1 MFLRAVHQET
11 YTAIPHGP
19 SALSD
24 LVLGGTAPKI
34 TYTLQLSF
42 INSNTVLPT
51 STGDLQMGAREE
63 LEPYNPS
70 TSLAYDQIIHQAEEE
85 VQEEPEVDIPQDESV
100 PEDPSTAMIVYG
112 PPLSPL
118 MTNFMPQVSRQPNQD
133 SQAETELHRFLQNS
147 SSVNSPLSPV
157 DISEMESKI
166 GTPVPMEIDDG
177 LLQTFDSSLSPLGDG
192 VPYGEHIDQAV
203 SPFSTSP
210 IQSIISSSQ
219 HPTSSPESTST
230 LTPTTPQVSSPT
242 SQSPLP
248 IDLTSPSSISKT
260 IKRKASQEL
269 TPDVIVDTCP
279 KPPHRQVGRVVKF
292 IFPDSSYPRSKK
304 RKEDS
309 TYEQTTTS
317 IPSAVLEEH
326 RQRMPG
332 ASQASDDGAECL
344 QPFEEPPSL
353 ANIGDKGIDSQLDQ
367 VRVPRKRT
375 LHEVSLQLCR

>member
-1 MFLRAVHQET
+1 MRD
-11 YTAIPHGP
+11 GP

-34 TYTLQLSF
+34 TYTIQLSF
-42 INSNTVLPT
+42 IDSIDLLPT
-51 STGDLQMGAREE
+51 RTGVLETEAGEE
-63 LEPYNPS
+63 LEPHNPS
-70 TSLAYDQIIHQAEEE
+70 TSLADDQNNHQAEEE

-100 PEDPSTAMIVYG
+100 PVDPSTAMIVYR

-118 MTNFMPQVSRQPNQD
+118 TPSYTTQLSQEHTQD
-133 SQAETELHRFLQNS
+133 SQAEITVHRFLQNS
-147 SSVNSPLSPV
+147 SSVNSPLSPM

-166 GTPVPMEIDDG
+166 GTPVPMNIDDG
-177 LLQTFDSSLSPLGDG
+177 LIHALDPSLSPLDDG
-192 VPYGEHIDQAV
+192 VSYGEYIDQAV
-203 SPFSTSP
+203 SPFSPSP

-248 IDLTSPSSISKT
+248 TDLTSPSSISKT
-260 IKRKASQEL
+260 TKRKASQEL
-269 TPDVIVDTCP
+269 TPDVVVDTSP
-279 KPPHRQVGRVVKF
+279 KPPHRQVGRVVNF

-309 TYEQTTTS
+309 MYEQTTTS
-317 IPSAVLEEH
+317 TPSEVFKEH
-326 RQRMPG
+326 RQLMPG
-332 ASQASDDGAECL
+332 ASQASDDGAEFL

-353 ANIGDKGIDSQLDQ
+353 ANIVDEGIDSKLDPVQ
-367 VRVPRKRT
+367 VPKKRT
-375 LHEVSLQLCR
+375 LQEVSSSHCDPGKSSSHSL